1 MENEKTPLYVAFSTQ
16 KGGVG
21 KTTFTVL
28 AASYLYYLKGYG
40 VVVVDCDYP
49 QHSISAMRKRD
60 AEQVNSDEYYKRLAF
75 SQFKTLGK
83 KAYPVLCSSP
93 DEAIK
98 TADEFLASAGMDY
111 DVVFFDLPGTV
122 NSEGVINSLS
132 GMDYIFTPIA
142 ADKVVLESSL
152 SFAVAINKLLVRNE
166 ACRLAGLYLFWN
178 MVDGREKTDLY
189 TVYDNTIRELELPL
203 MKTFIPDTKRYKKEL
218 VTDKKAVFRSTLFPA
233 SRMLVRGSNLEE
245 LVTEI
250 AYYIKLK

>member
-28 AASYLYYLKGYG
+28 AASYLYYLKGYD
-40 VVVVDCDYP
+40 VAVVDCDYP
-49 QHSISAMRKRD
+49 QHSIAGIRKRD
-60 AEQVNSDEYYKRLAF
+60 AEMVGEDEDYKRMAYE
-75 SQFKTLGK
+75 QFTRLGK
-83 KAYPVLCSSP
+83 KAYPILCSSP
-93 DEAIK
+93 EKAID
-98 TADEFLASAGMDY
+98 TADDFVTAAKSVPDI
-111 DVVFFDLPGTV
+111 VFFDLPGTV

-132 GMDYIFTPIA
+132 GMDYIFTPVT

-166 ACRLAGLYLFWN
+166 TCRLAGLYLFWN

-189 TVYDNTIRELELPL
+189 TVYDNTIRDLELPL
-203 MKTFIPDTKRYKKEL
+203 MRTFIPDTKRYKKEL
-218 VTDKKAVFRSTLFPA
+218 VTDKKTVFRSTLFPA

>member
-1 MENEKTPLYVAFSTQ
+1 MKKETLYVAFSTQ

-28 AASYLYYLKGYG
+28 VASYLYYLKGYN
-40 VVVVDCDYP
+40 VAVVDCDYP

-60 AEQVNSDEYYKRLAF
+60 AEQVNGDEYYKQLAF
-75 SQFKTLGK
+75 HQFNTLGK

-132 GMDYIFTPIA
+132 G
-142 ADKVVLESSL
+142 
-152 SFAVAINKLLVRNE
+152 
-166 ACRLAGLYLFWN
+166 
-178 MVDGREKTDLY
+178 VD
-189 TVYDNTIRELELPL
+189 
-203 MKTFIPDTKRYKKEL
+203 
-218 VTDKKAVFRSTLFPA
+218 
-233 SRMLVRGSNLEE
+233 
-245 LVTEI
+245 
-250 AYYIKLK
+250 

>member
-1 MENEKTPLYVAFSTQ
+1 MKKETLYVAFSTQ

-28 AASYLYYLKGYG
+28 VASYLYYLKGYN
-40 VVVVDCDYP
+40 VAVVDCDYP

-60 AEQVNSDEYYKRLAF
+60 AEQVNGDEYYKRLAF
-75 SQFKTLGK
+75 HQFKTLGK

-98 TADEFLASAGMDY
+98 TADEFLTSAGSDY

-132 GMDYIFTPIA
+132 GVDYIFTPIA
-142 ADKVVLESSL
+142 ADRVVLESSL
-152 SFAVAINKLLVRNE
+152 SFAVAIHKLLVKNE
-166 ACRLAGLYLFWN
+166 ACRLKGLHLFWN

-189 TVYDNTIRELELPL
+189 TLYEQTIGELELPL
-203 MKTFIPDTKRYKKEL
+203 MKVFIPDTKRFKKEL
-218 VTDKKAVFRSTLFPA
+218 DAQRKTVFRSTLFPA
-233 SRMLVRGSNLEE
+233 DKRLVKGSNMEE
-245 LVTEI
+245 LITEI
-250 AYYIKLK
+250 AYLIKL

>member
-49 QHSISAMRKRD
+49 QHSIAGMRKRD
-60 AEQVNSDEYYKRLAF
+60 AEMVGEDEDYKRMAYE
-75 SQFKTLGK
+75 QFTRLGK

-93 DEAIK
+93 EKAIA
-98 TADEFLASAGMDY
+98 TADE
-111 DVVFFDLPGTV
+111 
-122 NSEGVINSLS
+122 
-132 GMDYIFTPIA
+132 YITPIA